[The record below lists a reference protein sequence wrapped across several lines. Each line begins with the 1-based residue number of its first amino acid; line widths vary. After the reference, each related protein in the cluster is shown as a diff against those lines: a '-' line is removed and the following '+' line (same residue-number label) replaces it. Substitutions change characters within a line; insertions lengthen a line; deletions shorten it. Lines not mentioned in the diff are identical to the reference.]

1 MHMTAIF
8 FSLVVTCTQPVFAS
22 DRRWYAVFPVP
33 NRTGLRLGELE
44 DHIFCNRLFRMQC
57 SMHRNR
63 LSISLSPTTST
74 GYHSPV
80 LDMAHSS
87 NSSNVFVNGTLNS
100 LAVQG
105 DFHVHNK
112 DSESGVHDFHS
123 EERPYQ

>member
-1 MHMTAIF
+1 MREAEKVA
-8 FSLVVTCTQPVFAS
+8 SGECVKNLVGKKLPN
-22 DRRWYAVFPVP
+22 P

-87 NSSNVFVNGTLNS
+87 NSQNVINHGTLNS
-100 LAVQG
+100 VQG
-105 DFHVHNK
+105 DFHIHNE

-123 EERPYQ
+123 EEHPYR